1 MLPPG
6 KQGIRRIIYYIGV
19 GLSRCSFRQVGQC
32 ESLYSVERATEYSSH
47 AFFIVNLF
55 RRGAGEIVIE
65 CMESVYIEYL
75 DTHPNMRCRKGWIDR
90 QYDSNGRISEYIAYF
105 YILRYN
111 EKYIGVVESGR
122 PNSATYIYGFPNKNI
137 ELYSYVYEQHFAEPY
152 ISREPDAYYIDR
164 IQKINQLLKMK
175 ADKEV
180 DDPDLDEIDEELHN
194 LTGVFVP
201 IKCRDYF
208 LGEVAHT
215 NIEKWTTNLENI
227 IAQYIL
233 GTYNKK
239 PLDNIQCDDAS
250 IEETG
255 RMCEHLYDYDLAQC
269 MQSEIEDNYKK
280 TLNINAGKSKNKNSR
295 KKSNKEI
302 VKNTDYDLTSLF
314 GKSIREI
321 ASVFRISPYKLL
333 SMIQQ
338 RISSI
343 HVDSIKS
350 KLDANQISLCQRI
363 FEELWSINQKNN
375 ESK

>member
-1 MLPPG
+1 
-6 KQGIRRIIYYIGV
+6 
-19 GLSRCSFRQVGQC
+19 
-32 ESLYSVERATEYSSH
+32 
-47 AFFIVNLF
+47 
-55 RRGAGEIVIE
+55 
-65 CMESVYIEYL
+65 MESVYIEYL

-215 NIEKWTTNLENI
+215 NIEKWTINLENI

-239 PLDNIQCDDAS
+239 PLDDIQCDDAS